1 MQLCYVVPS
10 QPQTDDMVDVA
21 AVLSRW
27 HLVVLLEEE
36 GVTRRTF
43 GALGF
48 IDLGNRSGGSQ
59 AGQEASGVSL
69 GVHQIAVINIRKLH
83 ACLQAT
89 HLLRNCAGMQDSSL
103 KQMIAIAQLCL
114 ALR

>member
-1 MQLCYVVPS
+1 MCSKVVETGEAKS
-10 QPQTDDMVDVA
+10 ET
-21 AVLSRW
+21 
-27 HLVVLLEEE
+27 E
-36 GVTRRTF
+36 GW
-43 GALGF
+43 
-48 IDLGNRSGGSQ
+48 IRSGGSQ

-69 GVHQIAVINIRKLH
+69 GVHQIAVSNIRKLH

-89 HLLRNCAGMQDSSL
+89 HLLPNCAGMQDSSL